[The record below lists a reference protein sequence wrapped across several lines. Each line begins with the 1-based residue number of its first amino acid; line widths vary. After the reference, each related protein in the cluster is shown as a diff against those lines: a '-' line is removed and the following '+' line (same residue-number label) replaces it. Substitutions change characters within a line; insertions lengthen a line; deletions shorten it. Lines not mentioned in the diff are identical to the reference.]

1 MLKSM
6 SFRTTLVAIA
16 CAISMSAHAMADEPK
31 KVDIPAGDLR
41 QALLQLSKQY
51 GADLVYRPEQL
62 TGLKTHGAHGELTTK
77 QAVSLLLEGTP
88 LELRTDPS
96 GAMLIAPAHTLSL
109 KQGEGSGRED
119 PPEGAHSSKS
129 SSGDRR
135 QLAQANQGQTSS
147 PATVEKEDQQA
158 SKKKPVQLEE
168 VIVTGSR
175 IPTHAKEGAQ
185 DVQIYTREK
194 IEQSG
199 QTTVVDF
206 LNTLPAVS
214 TASSENGGATP
225 LGTSTVTLHGLPFG
239 TTLVL
244 INGRRV
250 ETSGIN
256 IARDIFD
263 LSNISLAAV
272 DRIEVMSTGSSAVYG
287 SDAIA
292 GVVNIVLKK
301 DFSGLAVD
309 TKYAGA
315 SGTHEWEGSFAWGK
329 QWGRASASVIASY
342 MTRSALLGSQRP
354 ITATND
360 YTPFGGTDQRGYDC
374 NPGNVF
380 FPNGFSFN
388 GQPPV
393 PYAAVPA
400 GYTGTP
406 TVQEFAGTAGT
417 LNKCSFIGYYSVIP
431 AARRK
436 GVFAQ
441 GSYRLTS
448 SVELFTELLLSA
460 ARQSQ
465 AAGPPELF
473 GEPGFQSFTVP
484 ASNPFNP
491 FGQDVG
497 VSNLLTTLGSGI
509 TTNDTVFFRPLLGAK
524 GDLFGTRWQW
534 EFAGWA
540 SKDWSKPIGPTQDNT
555 AIGNA
560 INSTNPATALNP
572 FIDGAQASPALL
584 RSFLVNARETF
595 YGHTL
600 AVSGFVRGPLLQLK
614 SGPLEV
620 VFGGEHDRD
629 RIHEDDIN
637 LPFES
642 PNTITDFQRH
652 SSALFTEG
660 RVPILGHRA
669 NPQAG
674 DILVVTLAS
683 RYDSY
688 SDFGSKTTPQF
699 GAEWRPSDT
708 LLVRGTYGR
717 AFKAPSLN
725 NLYQRALSLSI
736 PVFDPVTG
744 QTEVPSI
751 TFGGNRNLRPETG
764 QSRTFGIVYSS
775 EANPGLRLSVTHWDV
790 DEKDSIQ
797 FLVFFTIIANE
808 SLFPGNITRA
818 PGQNGQ
824 PGPITAITD
833 TFVNFGE
840 IRLSGFDYQVAYKY
854 QTGFGELTPSLSAVQ
869 TYHYTQAL
877 TPGSPPVDSVSKA
890 NSAVVWAPRWKG
902 TVATGWKLGPLSA
915 NVAGRY
921 ISRYQDYAPL
931 ANGSFAQLGD
941 SWFWDANFH
950 YEVGGRGAFGN
961 RWLNGAYMEL
971 GGVNLL
977 NRLPKYSN
985 FGFGYDPTQA
995 DIRGRFLYARLGIN
1009 L

>member
-1 MLKSM
+1 
-6 SFRTTLVAIA
+6 
-16 CAISMSAHAMADEPK
+16 MSARLTIVALACLISASALALADNAKRVE
-31 KVDIPAGDLR
+31 VPAGNLIEGLERLARQCGVDVIYPSNELR
-41 QALLQLSKQY
+41 
-51 GADLVYRPEQL
+51 
-62 TGLKTHGAHGELTTK
+62 GLKTRG
-77 QAVSLLLEGTP
+77 VSGTLEPKDAFRKLIEGTP
-88 LELRTDPS
+88 LILKDQGSAVLISLPS
-96 GAMLIAPAHTLSL
+96 AFTRALSGNPSDAT
-109 KQGEGSGRED
+109 GEREQSQ
-119 PPEGAHSSKS
+119 EGKKS
-129 SSGDRR
+129 SSGDFRV
-135 QLAQANQGQTSS
+135 AQVDQGQTSS
-147 PATVEKEDQQA
+147 PSTVEKEDQQA

-560 INSTNPATALNP
+560 INSTNPA
-572 FIDGAQASPALL
+572 
-584 RSFLVNARETF
+584 
-595 YGHTL
+595 
-600 AVSGFVRGPLLQLK
+600 
-614 SGPLEV
+614 
-620 VFGGEHDRD
+620 
-629 RIHEDDIN
+629 
-637 LPFES
+637 
-642 PNTITDFQRH
+642 
-652 SSALFTEG
+652 
-660 RVPILGHRA
+660 
-669 NPQAG
+669 
-674 DILVVTLAS
+674 
-683 RYDSY
+683 
-688 SDFGSKTTPQF
+688 
-699 GAEWRPSDT
+699 
-708 LLVRGTYGR
+708 
-717 AFKAPSLN
+717 
-725 NLYQRALSLSI
+725 
-736 PVFDPVTG
+736 
-744 QTEVPSI
+744 
-751 TFGGNRNLRPETG
+751 
-764 QSRTFGIVYSS
+764 
-775 EANPGLRLSVTHWDV
+775 
-790 DEKDSIQ
+790 
-797 FLVFFTIIANE
+797 
-808 SLFPGNITRA
+808 
-818 PGQNGQ
+818 
-824 PGPITAITD
+824 
-833 TFVNFGE
+833 
-840 IRLSGFDYQVAYKY
+840 
-854 QTGFGELTPSLSAVQ
+854 
-869 TYHYTQAL
+869 
-877 TPGSPPVDSVSKA
+877 
-890 NSAVVWAPRWKG
+890 
-902 TVATGWKLGPLSA
+902 
-915 NVAGRY
+915 
-921 ISRYQDYAPL
+921 
-931 ANGSFAQLGD
+931 
-941 SWFWDANFH
+941 
-950 YEVGGRGAFGN
+950 
-961 RWLNGAYMEL
+961 
-971 GGVNLL
+971 
-977 NRLPKYSN
+977 
-985 FGFGYDPTQA
+985 
-995 DIRGRFLYARLGIN
+995 
-1009 L
+1009 